1 MIDQGREVNRCL
13 PESQHQPLVTMRI
26 VQYCHN
32 VVALLPSLS
41 TLLSKSLTLIYTN
54 KEISLDLFYFQSK
67 LSVAAAD
74 KTWSLW
80 SRTPV
85 PRPSYP
91 HHQNL

>member
-1 MIDQGREVNRCL
+1 M
-13 PESQHQPLVTMRI
+13 SQCGCVLSPLS
-26 VQYCHN
+26 
-32 VVALLPSLS
+32 LLS
-41 TLLSKSLTLIYTN
+41 TLVLSKSLTLIYTN